1 MEDYD
6 SCDECREYGDEY
18 SYDEN
23 GDLVCNCDECYLN
36 PAYDREH
43 EW

>member
-6 SCDECREYGDEY
+6 SCDECRERGEVSADAE
-18 SYDEN
+18 SGEI
-23 GDLVCNCDECYLN
+23 VCNCDECYLN